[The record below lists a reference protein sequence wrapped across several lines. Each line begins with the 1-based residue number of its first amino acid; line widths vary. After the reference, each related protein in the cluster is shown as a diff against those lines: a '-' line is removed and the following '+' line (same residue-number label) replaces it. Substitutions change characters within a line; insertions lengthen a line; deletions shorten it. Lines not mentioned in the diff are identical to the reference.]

1 MIAACS
7 IILAINIYEKDL
19 EKYKNKGFF
28 KNCAVKNNLTEL
40 NLDIWN
46 NQTIHNLTGYSIED
60 LKKCLFDLATFIS
73 NNLQPNRLITFDIN
87 AILKTNNYDGPIPQN
102 IQTVLMNHE

>member
-28 KNCAVKNNLTEL
+28 KNCVVSNGLSEL
-40 NLDIWN
+40 NLEIWN
-46 NQTIHNLTGYSIED
+46 NENIHNHTGYSIED
-60 LKKCLFDLATFIS
+60 IK
-73 NNLQPNRLITFDIN
+73 
-87 AILKTNNYDGPIPQN
+87 
-102 IQTVLMNHE
+102 